1 MKDPFAY
8 NQRRLLFFTMII
20 LAILLLVVPLHSTA
34 QQTWEPPPRGVDR
47 AAPEREPVVLS
58 SVLQPDG
65 TTNTVILLPAVADT
79 YLASERPLQN
89 FGSDAL
95 FLGYNLAGNDYFGAQ
110 RMLLRFDVE
119 NVIPDGAVI
128 NSATLQL
135 HLSFSS
141 PTNDVPMG
149 TVLRRLAS
157 PWSEFDVTWNSE
169 PVWTPVDSTVEV
181 GSQPTWYEWPLTDV
195 VADWASGLYPN
206 DGVEI
211 IGDEAVQERE
221 RAFYSRET
229 LLDLYPRLIVDYTNF
244 NDTQPPSVTV
254 DPLPTYSRRHFTV
267 SWTGSDPGGSGID
280 HYDVQAQVEGGDWLD
295 WLTNVTVTEADY
307 GNGENGRTY
316 NFRARGVD
324 NAGNI
329 EPFGLAEATTVVD
342 TLPPTATAAPL
353 PAITNSN
360 SFLVSWSG
368 SDSGSGIQYYDV
380 QYRVNNG
387 PWMLWLPQTL
397 STSATFFGATDGLY
411 AFEVRAVD
419 NLDQVE
425 LFQYVSEAAIIV
437 DVVPPFVQPRLWLPV
452 IMTGE

>member
-1 MKDPFAY
+1 MKKQFTC
-8 NQRRLLFFTMII
+8 NKRRLLFFAM
-20 LAILLLVVPLHSTA
+20 ILLAVQLLVTPPDSTA
-34 QQTWEPPPRGVDR
+34 QQTPEPPPRGVNR
-47 AAPEREPVVLS
+47 TAPEREPIVLS

-95 FLGYNLAGNDYFGAQ
+95 FLGYNLVGSDYFGAQ
-110 RMLLRFDVE
+110 RILLRFDVE
-119 NVIPDGAVI
+119 NFIPAGAVI
-128 NSATLQL
+128 NSAALRL
-135 HLSFSS
+135 HVSFSS
-141 PTNDVPMG
+141 PTDDAPMG

-157 PWSEFDVTWNSE
+157 PWSEFDVTWNTE
-169 PVWTPVDSTVEV
+169 PAWTPVDSTAEV

-195 VADWASGLYPN
+195 VADWASNLYAN

-211 IGDEAVQERE
+211 IGDETVQQRE
-221 RAFYSRET
+221 RSFYSRET
-229 LLDLYPRLIVDYTNF
+229 LLDLYPRLIVDYTDF

-254 DPLPTYSRRHFTV
+254 NPLPTYSGRNFTV
-267 SWTGSDPGGSGID
+267 SWTGDDPGGSGID
-280 HYDVQAQVEGGDWLD
+280 HYDVQVQAAGGDWVD
-295 WLTNVTVTEADY
+295 WLTNVIVTEAVY
-307 GNGENGRTY
+307 GNGEDGRVY

-329 EPFGLAEATTVVD
+329 ESFGPAEATTIVD
-342 TLPPTATAAPL
+342 TLPPTSTVAPL
-353 PAITNSN
+353 PVINNSN

-368 SDSGSGIQYYDV
+368 TDSASGIQYYDV
-380 QYRVNNG
+380 QYRFNNG

-397 STSATFFGATDGLY
+397 STSATFFSATDGFY

-419 NLDQVE
+419 NVGQAE
-425 LFQYVSEAAIIV
+425 LFQDTPEATIIV
-437 DVVPPFVQPRLWLPV
+437 DAEPPFVQPRLWLPV